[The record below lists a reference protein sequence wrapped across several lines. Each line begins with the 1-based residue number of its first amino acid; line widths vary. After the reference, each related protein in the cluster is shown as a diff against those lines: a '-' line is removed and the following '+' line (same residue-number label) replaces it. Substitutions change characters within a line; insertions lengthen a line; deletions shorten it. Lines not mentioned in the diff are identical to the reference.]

1 MSCQGFVERCSSRE
15 GGVADDELGSSKR
28 NRWLVLFF
36 PVENDGSF
44 QDKPFRGHIV
54 RQKFGWLQDIS
65 STKTSK
71 FYRVL
76 PSPSIEVVATTYI
89 SRLRTLRKWGGPKR
103 CIVNIVPT
111 SMRWLASFYL
121 ISAKDIRR
129 ISCIWMNISH
139 GQCMMF
145 PATLDCV

>member
-111 SMRWLASFYL
+111 SMRWLASFLPNKRERHQENIVYL
-121 ISAKDIRR
+121 DE
-129 ISCIWMNISH
+129 
-139 GQCMMF
+139 
-145 PATLDCV
+145 L